1 LDVRKFS
8 FSNRVV
14 DNYWNCLSG
23 PCVNSGTI
31 NTLKKHVSV
40 ELEPETVNLILH
52 WISIGLSDIVCISIK
67 LVGYIRLCLCLLK
80 PLMSLTLTALVNLN
94 IRDIVLGS

>member
-1 LDVRKFS
+1 MRKFS
-8 FSNRVV
+8 FSNGVV
-14 DNYWNCLSG
+14 DNYWNSLSA

-31 NTLKKHVSV
+31 NRFKKHVSV

-52 WISIGLSDIVCISIK
+52 CMSIGLSDIVCISIK